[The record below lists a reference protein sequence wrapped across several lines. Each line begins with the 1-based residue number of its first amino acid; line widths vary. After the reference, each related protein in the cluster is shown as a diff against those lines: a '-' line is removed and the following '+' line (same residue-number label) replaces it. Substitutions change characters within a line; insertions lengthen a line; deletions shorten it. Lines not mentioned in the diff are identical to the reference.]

1 MKISQ
6 LRKIIKE
13 TIGEMAMDEM
23 ARTPGTGAAFTLT
36 DEGDRLVKQMGI
48 TGEIPDEYKDVLIS
62 SLGKP
67 IQIRI
72 GILKFLYKAKKE
84 NKRVQKMD
92 FAKMLNVAQPQVN
105 SQFKPLEDKGLITSA
120 PYTSALGGTTSSTPK
135 KVIPSV
141 KDMLGD
147 LDFGDEEISNEEI

>member
-23 ARTPGTGAAFTLT
+23 ARTPGTGAAFILT
-36 DEGDRLVKQMGI
+36 DEGDRLVRQMGA
-48 TGEIPDEYKDVLIS
+48 TGEIPDEYKDVLLS
-62 SLGKP
+62 ALGKP
-67 IQIRI
+67 SRIRI
-72 GILKFLYKAKKE
+72 EILKFLFKAKG
-84 NKRVQKMD
+84 KRVQKID

-135 KVIPSV
+135 AKLDVQA
-141 KDMLGD
+141 MLGD
-147 LDFGDEEISNEEI
+147 LDFGDE